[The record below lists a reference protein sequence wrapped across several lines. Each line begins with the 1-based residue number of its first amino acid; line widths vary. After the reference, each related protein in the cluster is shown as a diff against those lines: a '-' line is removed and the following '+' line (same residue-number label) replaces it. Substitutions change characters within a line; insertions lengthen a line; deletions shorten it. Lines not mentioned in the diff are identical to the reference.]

1 VLDTALPNQEL
12 PIIVGYRGKNDASRL
27 RRTLD
32 ARYDLDRRRTVAASL
47 KYQGG
52 LDSADLAAK
61 AARLGAVDVRPLWL
75 INSLAMSATP
85 SVIEE
90 LLADDR
96 VVQVRL
102 DGVLESPLSMA
113 ATAGPVE
120 WNVAMVRAPALW
132 DMGYLGGSVTVAI
145 LDTGADRTHPDLA
158 ARWRGGTNS
167 WFDPYHEHAAPYDRT
182 GHGTQ
187 VLGILVGGSGSGSAI
202 GVAPEAR
209 WIAAKIFNDSGTASE
224 SAIHSAFQWLL
235 DPDGNPSTDDA
246 PDVVNNSWTISDAGV
261 CDSVF
266 APDIEALRAADIAVV
281 FSAGNSGPAATTS
294 VSPANN
300 AGVLSVGSIDSGGLV
315 SFFSSRGPSECND
328 SPYPMVV
335 APGDG
340 VLTTDLSLGG
350 MPNYIEVA
358 GTSFATAHV
367 AGVLALLRD
376 AVPPATVAE
385 LESALRGTAHDAATA
400 GVDNDAGYGL
410 VDAAAALDVLALPVD
425 TDLDR
430 YPAGVDCD
438 DGDPSVHPGASER
451 TSDGVDQDCNGYDL
465 TLRARQAIYSLDGT
479 SLYLRVKSNFLEAAN
494 VEAVGIGPLTYRPAR
509 HDWFLEGGTVDGYAQ
524 PVITIRGIEGE
535 ITVRPRPPLP
545 RRTQ

>member
-1 VLDTALPNQEL
+1 
-12 PIIVGYRGKNDASRL
+12 
-27 RRTLD
+27 
-32 ARYDLDRRRTVAASL
+32 
-47 KYQGG
+47 
-52 LDSADLAAK
+52 
-61 AARLGAVDVRPLWL
+61 
-75 INSLAMSATP
+75 
-85 SVIEE
+85 
-90 LLADDR
+90 
-96 VVQVRL
+96 
-102 DGVLESPLSMA
+102 
-113 ATAGPVE
+113 
-120 WNVAMVRAPALW
+120 
-132 DMGYLGGSVTVAI
+132 
-145 LDTGADRTHPDLA
+145 
-158 ARWRGGTNS
+158 
-167 WFDPYHEHAAPYDRT
+167 
-182 GHGTQ
+182 
-187 VLGILVGGSGSGSAI
+187 LVGGSGSGSAI

-224 SAIHSAFQWLL
+224 SAIHAAFQWLL

-266 APDIEALRAADIAVV
+266 APDIEALKAADIAVV

-315 SFFSSRGPSECND
+315 SFFSSRGPSECSD
-328 SPYPMVV
+328 SLYPTLV

-376 AVPPATVAE
+376 AVPPATVPE
-385 LESALRGTAHDAATA
+385 LESALRGTAHDAAAA
-400 GVDNDAGYGL
+400 GVDFDSGYGL
-410 VDAAAALDVLALPVD
+410 IDAAAALDVLALPVD
-425 TDLDR
+425 VDLDR

-438 DGDPSVHPGASER
+438 DGDPSVHPGASEQP
-451 TSDGVDQDCNGYDL
+451 SDGIDQDCNGYDL
-465 TLRARQAIYSLDGT
+465 TLRVRQAVYSFDGT
-479 SLYLRVKSNFLEAAN
+479 ALYLRVKSNLLEAAN

-509 HDWFLEGGTVDGYAQ
+509 HDWFLEGGTVDGYTQ

-535 ITVRPRPPLP
+535 ITFRPRPPLP